1 MSQSISNSCFQR
13 ANTFPDSFIP
23 QIICQPTKLH
33 QTRYNLTL
41 KNKLHFIRKNDMAQP
56 VGEGGLNVT
65 DYVMTGTM
73 NGTLKLKWLMSFTMQ
88 RYMVQNALC
97 NL

>member
-1 MSQSISNSCFQR
+1 
-13 ANTFPDSFIP
+13 
-23 QIICQPTKLH
+23 
-33 QTRYNLTL
+33 
-41 KNKLHFIRKNDMAQP
+41 MAQP